1 MAAPKSPRKGS
12 LQYWPR
18 KRISKF
24 LPRVNWSA
32 LSNSK
37 NLKGFIGYKAGMA
50 SIHVKDLTPN
60 SMTKDKKIA
69 IPATILECP
78 PMKIFS
84 VRFYKDNKVIGEVL
98 NEGLDK
104 ELKKIIKFP
113 KKVSKKIE
121 DVKDY
126 DDIKVIVYSE
136 VKKTGIKKT
145 PDITEVAISGD
156 LNQKLNFVKE
166 NLKKEITITDVFE
179 RGSLIDCHG
188 LTKGKGFSGPVKRFG
203 IKLRQHKS
211 EKGVRKVGS
220 VGPWHPRRITF
231 RVPQAGQLGLFTR
244 ISYNNKIIS
253 LGKAENTLKN
263 IKNFG
268 EVKTDY
274 ILVHGSVQG
283 PAKRQLLITSTLR
296 PTKEQTKKNFEFIE
310 IVK

>member
-24 LPRVNWSA
+24 LPRVNWNA

-37 NLKGFIGYKAGMA
+37 NLKGFIVYKAGMA
-50 SIHVKDLTPN
+50 SVHVKDLTPS

-69 IPATILECP
+69 IPVTIIECP

-84 VRFYKDNKVIGEVL
+84 VRFYKYDKVIGEVL
-98 NEGLDK
+98 NDGLDK
-104 ELKKIIKFP
+104 ELKRVVKLP
-113 KKVSKKIE
+113 KKSSKKIE
-121 DVKDY
+121 DIKGY
-126 DDIKVIVYSE
+126 DDLRIIVYSQ

-145 PDITEVAISGD
+145 PDLTEVAISGD
-156 LNQKLNFVKE
+156 LEQKLSFVKE
-166 NLKKEITITDVFE
+166 NLKKEITIEDVFE
-179 RGSLIDCHG
+179 KGSLIDFHG
-188 LTKGKGFSGPVKRFG
+188 LTKGKGLQGPVKRFG

-253 LGKAENTLKN
+253 LGKAENKFKN

-268 EVKTDY
+268 DLKTDY
-274 ILVHGSVQG
+274 ALVRGSIQG
-283 PAKRQLLITSTLR
+283 PAKRQLLITSPLR
-296 PTKEQTKKNFEFIE
+296 STKEQSKKNYEFIE
-310 IVK
+310 VVK